1 MKYSLCIEPI
11 FEDVPFLERFQIA
24 KDLGCDAVEFW
35 DPWASN
41 PDVTPAKLG
50 KASADAGIPI
60 AACCLNKAWTYR
72 MTFPWATVTENVE
85 LSMGYAK
92 EMGVKTMIGLSGEV
106 MCKTDSEKIL
116 LLENDLPDNF

>member
-72 MTFPWATVTENVE
+72 MTFPCWLRDHE
-85 LSMGYAK
+85 G
-92 EMGVKTMIGLSGEV
+92 
-106 MCKTDSEKIL
+106 C
-116 LLENDLPDNF
+116 